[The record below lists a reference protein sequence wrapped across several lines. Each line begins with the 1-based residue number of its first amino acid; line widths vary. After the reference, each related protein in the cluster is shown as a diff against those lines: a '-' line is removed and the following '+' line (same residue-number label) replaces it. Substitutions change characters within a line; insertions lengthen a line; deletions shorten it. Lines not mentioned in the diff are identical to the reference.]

1 MLRIIL
7 SVLSGL
13 VTLYILLICAHIILT
28 WLPGMEDR
36 KLRRWLRSITDPYL
50 RLFRKISFLQVGPI
64 DFSPIV
70 AMIALNLF
78 NIILGQWVRNGRVN
92 IFQIIVVIASVLLNS
107 LALIGII
114 FCIMIVI
121 RLILIWRGQVSH
133 IGSLLDQLLQP
144 LSYRIVSR
152 ILPNRGLS
160 YRLQLTIF
168 ALILLFS
175 SVILRLLSAWFL
187 LR

>member
-1 MLRIIL
+1 MLRTIL

-13 VTLYILLICAHIILT
+13 ITIYVLLICAHIILT
-28 WLPGMEDR
+28 WMPGMEDT
-36 KLRRWLRSITDPYL
+36 KLRRGLRNITDPYL
-50 RLFRKISFLQVGPI
+50 RLFRKISFLQIGPI

-70 AMIALNLF
+70 AILALNLF
-78 NIILGQWVRNGRVN
+78 NIVIAQWVRNGSINV
-92 IFQIIVVIASVLLNS
+92 FQIIVTIASVLLNS

-114 FCIMIVI
+114 FCVMIVI

-133 IGSLLDQLLQP
+133 VGSLLDQLLQP

-160 YRLQLTIF
+160 YRMQLTIF
-168 ALILLFS
+168 ALLLLLI